1 MKLSFR
7 SVIASAMLT
16 TSLVP
21 LAATAVSAV
30 TVAPTCIVSMSPTAT
45 ETLFAIGA
53 GSQVKAVDRDSNFPV
68 GKLPKVHIDALNPS
82 VEAVAGVCPKKNG
95 KTVKPDLVII
105 SYDANNIKANL
116 TALGIRVLEQDA
128 AVSVADALGQI
139 RQLGTETGHAAAANQ
154 VANSVQRDIN
164 AAVASVTATA
174 SRLKVSRSSISV
186 YYELDPTLYSITST
200 TFVGS
205 LLSALGVTNIADA
218 VATESDYG
226 YPQLSREYVVSASP
240 KVIFLADTKCCSVNA
255 TMVATRT
262 GFSGV
267 RAVKYGHV
275 VSLDDDVASR
285 WGPRLSTLMRQ
296 IAQAINSALAQ
307 KSWTK

>member
-1 MKLSFR
+1 MRLSLR
-7 SVIASAMLT
+7 SVLATAILT
-16 TSLVP
+16 TPLVP
-21 LAATAVSAV
+21 LAAHATS
-30 TVAPTCIVSMSPTAT
+30 TPPSCIVSMSPTAT
-45 ETLFAIGA
+45 ETLYAIGA
-53 GSQVKAVDRDSNFPV
+53 GSQVKAVDRDSNYPV
-68 GKLPKVHIDALNPS
+68 GKLPTTRIDALNPS

-116 TALGIRVLEQDA
+116 TALGIRVVEQDA
-128 AVSVADALGQI
+128 ATSVADALGQI
-139 RQLGTETGHAAAANQ
+139 RQLGTLTGHASSANK
-154 VANSVQRDIN
+154 VASNIQRDIDT
-164 AAVASVTATA
+164 AVASVSATA
-174 SRLKVSRSSISV
+174 KRLKVTTSSISV
-186 YYELDPTLYSITST
+186 YYELDPTLYSITSG

-205 LLSALGVTNIADA
+205 LLSSLGVTNIADA

-226 YPQLSREYVVSASP
+226 YPQLSREYVVSTSP

-255 TMVATRT
+255 TMVASRT

-267 RAVKYGHV
+267 RAVKYHHV
-275 VSLDDDVASR
+275 IALDDDVASR

-296 IAQAINSALAQ
+296 IATAINSALTQ

>member
-7 SVIASAMLT
+7 SVIAAAILT
-16 TSLVP
+16 TPLVP
-21 LAATAVSAV
+21 LAAQATTAPPS
-30 TVAPTCIVSMSPTAT
+30 CIVSMSPTAT

-53 GSQVKAVDRDSNFPV
+53 GSQVKAVDRDSNYPV
-68 GKLPKVHIDALNPS
+68 GRLPKTRIDALNPS

-95 KTVKPDLVII
+95 KAVKPDLVII

-116 TALGIRVLEQDA
+116 TSLGIRVVEQDA
-128 AVSVADALGQI
+128 ATSVSDALAQI
-139 RQLGTETGHAAAANQ
+139 RQLGTLTGHVAAANRL
-154 VANSVQRDIN
+154 ASSVQRDIT
-164 AAVASVTATA
+164 AAVVSVSATA
-174 SRLKVSRSSISV
+174 ARLKVATSSITV
-186 YYELDPTLYSITST
+186 YYELDPTLYSITSD
-200 TFVGS
+200 TFVGA
-205 LLSALGVTNIADA
+205 LLSSLGVTNIADA

-255 TMVATRT
+255 TMVASRT

-267 RAVKYGHV
+267 RAVKYHHV
-275 VSLDDDVASR
+275 IALNDDVASR

-296 IAQAINSALAQ
+296 IAAAINTALAQ